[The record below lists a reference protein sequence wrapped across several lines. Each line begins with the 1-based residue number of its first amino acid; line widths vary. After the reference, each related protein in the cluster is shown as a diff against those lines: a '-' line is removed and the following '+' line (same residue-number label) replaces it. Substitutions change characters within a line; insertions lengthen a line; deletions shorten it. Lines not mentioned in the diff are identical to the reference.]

1 MGSRN
6 LWQLSALRG
15 GPTLEGLKD
24 SWRRYPGKKVHQRV
38 VCQLMITR
46 AFSAG
51 IIAFF
56 TSLDI
61 LANMVS
67 IGTLFAF
74 FMVAAALFF
83 YRLYD
88 DKVSTKREGIVALVH
103 LLLIVAAS
111 LGARSL
117 LPASS
122 A

>member
-1 MGSRN
+1 
-6 LWQLSALRG
+6 
-15 GPTLEGLKD
+15 
-24 SWRRYPGKKVHQRV
+24 
-38 VCQLMITR
+38 MITR

-88 DKVSTKREGIVALVH
+88 DKVSTKREGIIALVH